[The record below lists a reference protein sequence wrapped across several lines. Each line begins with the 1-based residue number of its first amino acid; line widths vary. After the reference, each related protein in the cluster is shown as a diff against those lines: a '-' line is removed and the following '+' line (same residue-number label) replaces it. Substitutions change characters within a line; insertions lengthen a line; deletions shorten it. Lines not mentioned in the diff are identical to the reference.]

1 MHSYWDDFWALKG
14 YNTAIGVAEAL
25 GNSSEATRWRTDR
38 DQFRHDL
45 AASLLASTAI
55 HRIDFL
61 PGAAELGDF
70 DPTSSTIAF
79 TPAGDLR
86 GVPAPLVAPT
96 FERYWREF
104 TDRRDGRKAWDDYTP
119 YEIRI
124 VGTFIRLGWRE
135 RAHALLAY
143 FMGDRRPAAWNQWAE
158 VVGRDP
164 RKSRFVGD
172 MPHGWIASDFIR
184 ATLDLFAYERDDRS
198 LVLAAGVLPDWLAG
212 GGIAIKNLRTPYGR
226 LSYWLQK
233 NGERVRLHVASGVQ
247 LPPGGIAFVWP
258 GNENPGATRING
270 KAALW
275 RGNELRIAELPADVT
290 VDLQNSPTGNAT
302 PR

>member
-1 MHSYWDDFWALKG
+1 M
-14 YNTAIGVAEAL
+14 
-25 GNSSEATRWRTDR
+25 
-38 DQFRHDL
+38 
-45 AASLLASTAI
+45 
-55 HRIDFL
+55 
-61 PGAAELGDF
+61 
-70 DPTSSTIAF
+70 
-79 TPAGDLR
+79 
-86 GVPAPLVAPT
+86 
-96 FERYWREF
+96 
-104 TDRRDGRKAWDDYTP
+104 
-119 YEIRI
+119 
-124 VGTFIRLGWRE
+124 GTFIRLGWRE

-258 GNENPGATRING
+258 GRERPGPTRVNG
-270 KAALW
+270 KTAVW
-275 RGNELRIAELPADVT
+275 RGNELRIAQLPADVT
-290 VDLQNSPTGNAT
+290 VDLQKPPTRNAM